1 MAKGSDDV
9 KMTLKLEG
17 TSIGPIALNLEKTKT
32 LAVAGKVL
40 GLHSGTAGADGTA
53 DIILNRADYGG
64 RCFTYIENTGT
75 NAITVGL
82 SPDNG
87 SNYYPLGTLN
97 ADEFGMFPF
106 SAATPA
112 NLSIKLFTASGTSTC
127 NWGNFEMS

>member
-1 MAKGSDDV
+1 MAKGSDSI

-17 TSIGPIALNLEKTKT
+17 TSIGPIALNIERTKT

-40 GLHSGTAGADGTA
+40 GLYSGTVGADGTA
-53 DIILNRADYGG
+53 DLRLNPADYGG

-87 SNYYPLGTLN
+87 SNFYALGTLN
-97 ADEFGMFPF
+97 ADEFGIFPF
-106 SAATPA
+106 SAATAA
-112 NLSIKLFTASGTSTC
+112 NLEIKLYTASGTTTA